1 MKKYPLSLAILALFL
16 TFSCKK
22 TNSGG
27 GGSSSD
33 PNSTYLSSV
42 ISYSPQQKV
51 VDSFSYDSLHRLI
64 RFSQY
69 DYDSTSGSPLYNSS
83 SANFTYQDNA
93 TSPTRYVY
101 SDTLLGNYDDI
112 HILSYDAQERIA
124 KDTSYSGSGFVTYY
138 SYPNNNPAATVLFEG
153 TIDDNQID
161 TLFLTNGNTT
171 SEHVYTSDIP
181 GQPDVLDG
189 IVQYGFS
196 STATP
201 AYHAPI
207 TSSIGPLL
215 SILEIDGFGGF
226 VDFISKNAINKI
238 SGDGNGLPPG
248 TVLNYTLTNDS
259 KGRLSK
265 MTFAGAAGGIIFNYY

>member
-27 GGSSSD
+27 GGSSSG

-69 DYDSTSGSPLYNSS
+69 DYDSTSGSPLYNSL

-101 SDTLLGNYDDI
+101 SD
-112 HILSYDAQERIA
+112 
-124 KDTSYSGSGFVTYY
+124 
-138 SYPNNNPAATVLFEG
+138 
-153 TIDDNQID
+153 
-161 TLFLTNGNTT
+161 
-171 SEHVYTSDIP
+171 
-181 GQPDVLDG
+181 
-189 IVQYGFS
+189 
-196 STATP
+196 
-201 AYHAPI
+201 
-207 TSSIGPLL
+207 
-215 SILEIDGFGGF
+215 
-226 VDFISKNAINKI
+226 
-238 SGDGNGLPPG
+238 
-248 TVLNYTLTNDS
+248 
-259 KGRLSK
+259 
-265 MTFAGAAGGIIFNYY
+265 

>member
-1 MKKYPLSLAILALFL
+1 MKKYPISLAILILFL

-27 GGSSSD
+27 GSSSSD

-42 ISYSPQQKV
+42 ISSSPQQKL

-64 RFSQY
+64 QFSQY
-69 DYDSTSGSPLYNSS
+69 DYDSTSGSPMYNSS
-83 SANFTYQDNA
+83 TVNFTYQDNA

-101 SDTLLGNYDDI
+101 ADTLLGSYDDI
-112 HILSYDAQERIA
+112 HILSYDAQGRIA

-153 TIDDNQID
+153 TPDDNQID
-161 TLFLTNGNTT
+161 TLFLTNGNVG
-171 SEHVYTSDIP
+171 SEHIYTSNIP

-189 IVQYGFS
+189 NVQYGFS
-196 STATP
+196 STANP
-201 AYHAPI
+201 AYHASI
-207 TSSIGPLL
+207 TNSIGPLL

-226 VDFISKNAINKI
+226 VDFISKNAVNKL
-238 SGDGNGLPPG
+238 SGIAGGLPPG
-248 TVLNYTLTNDS
+248 TVLNYTLTNDT

-265 MTFAGAAGGIIFNYY
+265 MTFVGAAGGIVFNYY